1 MSVNLNRN
9 VDDAFYRYKMPP
21 ITAKVEGKGN
31 GIKTVIVNMVEIAK
45 ALGRSPEYS
54 TKYFGCE
61 LGAQTQIDTKNE
73 RYIVNG
79 EHEAKRLQ
87 DLLDGFIKKFVL
99 CGKCGN
105 PETNM
110 VIKSE
115 KISLQ
120 CIACGNVTAVDMR
133 HKLTTFI
140 LKNPPADSHKSA
152 APKDLKKEKKE
163 KRAKK
168 AAEAGEQ
175 EAEEAAEP
183 AQRTRSEAN
192 DDDDFGDDAT
202 EEAARARALAQ
213 LSAGIA
219 SLTVTDDLERS
230 SSDRLD
236 LFRSFVV
243 ANTGDSKFGSK
254 VVAEAERLDCKEK
267 GIMVLVDT
275 LLNSDTEFVS
285 RAKTYAALILRFVSG
300 NAKAQKYFIHALE
313 LLTVTHPKLVDK
325 FAALLKSLYDLD
337 LLEEEGIYAWAEKV
351 SKKYVSKEHATK
363 LHEKAAP
370 FIAWLREAEEE
381 SSEEEED
388 EDEVEVTFGSGANQA
403 EDDDDDD
410 DAAEEAPAPVYQHT
424 RGLTVPKAA
433 AVADDDIDIDA
444 I

>member
-1 MSVNLNRN
+1 
-9 VDDAFYRYKMPP
+9 MPP

-168 AAEAGEQ
+168 AAEAA
-175 EAEEAAEP
+175 EAEAEGEEATTEST
-183 AQRTRSEAN
+183 RTRSDAN
-192 DDDDFGDDAT
+192 EDDDFGDDAT
-202 EEAARARALAQ
+202 EEAARARANAQ

-230 SSDRLD
+230 SSDRLE
-236 LFRSFVV
+236 LFRSFVS
-243 ANTGDSKFGSK
+243 ANVGDAKFGSK

-267 GIMVLVDT
+267 GIMVLVDI

-285 RAKTYAALILRFVSG
+285 RAKTYSALILRFVSG

-313 LLTVTHPKLVDK
+313 LLTEKHAKLADK

-370 FIAWLREAEEE
+370 FIAWLKEAEEE
-381 SSEEEED
+381 SSEEDDDEE
-388 EDEVEVTFGSGANQA
+388 EDEVEVTFGSGNSA
-403 EDDDDDD
+403 EAGDDDDEGADD
-410 DAAEEAPAPVYQHT
+410 APAPVYQHT
-424 RGLTVPKAA
+424 RGLTVPKVAA
-433 AVADDDIDIDA
+433 PADDDDIDIDA